1 MPRTRCF
8 HCVSVFCLAALAL
21 NATAVA
27 GQTATA
33 RQCGVDQRQQPRQF
47 FADPDGKNSWR
58 EYQSVDVMPQLN
70 NDGGTLAILWGGRN
84 GDVLIRTEEP
94 GEDFVIYTD
103 YCFDSNERLIQLRFE
118 LRTAWGW
125 GYRKEG
131 PVLHGTLAPK
141 ISEFFDTITEMPIA
155 KPEQAAD
162 IPQALKPK
170 LYPRKSQLPF
180 SKLFSK

>member
-1 MPRTRCF
+1 
-8 HCVSVFCLAALAL
+8 
-21 NATAVA
+21 
-27 GQTATA
+27 
-33 RQCGVDQRQQPRQF
+33 
-47 FADPDGKNSWR
+47 
-58 EYQSVDVMPQLN
+58 MPQLN

-131 PVLHGTLAPK
+131 PVLHRTLTPK
-141 ISEFFDTITEMPIA
+141 ISEFFDTVTEMRIA

-170 LYPRKSQLPF
+170 LYLRKSQLPF
-180 SKLFSK
+180 SKLLSK